1 MTIIR
6 GTTTLF
12 GLIGDPLSHSLS
24 PLIHNVA
31 IANLEIDAVYVPF
44 AVKSADLAA
53 AVTGLQAVGVRGF
66 NVTIP
71 HKQAVMPY
79 LAQISDLAQAVGA
92 VNTVYRLPSGA
103 WAGTNTDVAGFCE
116 PLQGQVWHGATAV
129 ILGTGGA
136 ARATIVGCQQ
146 LGLRVIVVG
155 RSEPALA
162 KLMADFG
169 VSTCLWDA
177 KQTVLAQAD
186 LCVNTTPIGMKDPD
200 SSPLSLE
207 ELTLLPAGAWVY
219 DLVYVPRPT
228 RLLHNARDRDLI
240 TVDGLRMLVVQGAAA
255 LRLWLDRADIP
266 TEMMLAVAEAAL

>member
-6 GTTTLF
+6 GTTTLL
-12 GLIGDPLSHSLS
+12 GLIGDPVSHSLS
-24 PLIHNVA
+24 PVIHNVA
-31 IANLEIDAVYVPF
+31 IANLGVDAVYVPF
-44 AVKSADLAA
+44 AVMPTRLAA
-53 AVTGLQAVGVRGF
+53 AVAGLQAVGVLGF

-79 LAQISDLAQAVGA
+79 LAQISDRARAVGA

-116 PLQGQVWHGATAV
+116 PLQGRAWSGATAV

-136 ARATIVGCQQ
+136 ARATVVGCQQ

-162 KLMADFG
+162 RLAADFG
-169 VSTCLWDA
+169 VITCLWDA

-186 LCVNTTPIGMKDPD
+186 LCVNTTPIGMKNAD

-207 ELTLLPAGAWVY
+207 ELALLPTSAWVY

-228 RLLHNARDRDLI
+228 RLLREARDRDLVA
-240 TVDGLRMLVVQGAAA
+240 VDGLRMLVVQGAAA
-255 LRLWLDRADIP
+255 LSLWLDRADIP
-266 TEMMLAVAEAAL
+266 TEAMFVAAKAAL